1 MKGFRIAINIIL
13 ILELIAVVTFA
24 ILWPTVFL
32 NDALASL
39 SESTEGT
46 SSSAGEAIGKGIA
59 AGLAAMIL
67 VVIFYGLTA
76 VFILVGIVNLVAI
89 ICYNVSKY
97 PRMGLGIITLLFVNI
112 VAGILMLIH
121 RSKYLKQPNGI

>member
-39 SESTEGT
+39 SESSEGT